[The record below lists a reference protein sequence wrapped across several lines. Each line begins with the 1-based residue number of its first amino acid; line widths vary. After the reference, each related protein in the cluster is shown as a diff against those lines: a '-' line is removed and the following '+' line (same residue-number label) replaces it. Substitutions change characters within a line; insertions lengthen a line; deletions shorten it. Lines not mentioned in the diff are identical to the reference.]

1 MSFWTAIVIIVALG
15 VFADILKT
23 RHRAQAGITRDWK
36 GGEVVAAGNDR
47 ALEREVAELRERVP
61 VGRLGRPEEVADL
74 AAGLL
79 RNPYLTSQVVS
90 IDGGMHP
97 R

>member
-1 MSFWTAIVIIVALG
+1 MSFCTAIVIIVALG

-47 ALEREVAELRERVP
+47 ALEREVAELRERVK
-61 VGRLGRPEEVADL
+61 VLERIATEDRDTKLLSAEIERLRDKQA
-74 AAGLL
+74 
-79 RNPYLTSQVVS
+79 
-90 IDGGMHP
+90 
-97 R
+97 

>member
-47 ALEREVAELRERVP
+47 ALEREVAELRERVK
-61 VGRLGRPEEVADL
+61 VLERIATEDRDTKLLSAEIERLRDKQA
-74 AAGLL
+74 
-79 RNPYLTSQVVS
+79 
-90 IDGGMHP
+90 
-97 R
+97 